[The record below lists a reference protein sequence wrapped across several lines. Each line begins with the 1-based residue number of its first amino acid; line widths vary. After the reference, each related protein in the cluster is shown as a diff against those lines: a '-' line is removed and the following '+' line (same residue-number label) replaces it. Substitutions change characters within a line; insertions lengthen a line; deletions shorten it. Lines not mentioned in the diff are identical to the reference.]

1 VSAINHLN
9 EHEAAAVRREA
20 VACAESLLHRTASFL
35 PAVRRLAAIR
45 FQLREFESDSD
56 LLLFTAID
64 SESDHIPAEAAR
76 QHCASSWLK
85 ECDAEVA
92 QLEVFFAEQVS
103 AACRSIIERF
113 AHAV

>member
-1 VSAINHLN
+1 M
-9 EHEAAAVRREA
+9 
-20 VACAESLLHRTASFL
+20 CAESLLYRTASFL

-56 LLLFTAID
+56 YLLFTAIE
-64 SESDHIPAEAAR
+64 SESDHIPTEAAR

-92 QLEVFFAEQVS
+92 QMEVFYAEQVS
-103 AACRSIIERF
+103 TACRNIIERF
-113 AHAV
+113 GHTV